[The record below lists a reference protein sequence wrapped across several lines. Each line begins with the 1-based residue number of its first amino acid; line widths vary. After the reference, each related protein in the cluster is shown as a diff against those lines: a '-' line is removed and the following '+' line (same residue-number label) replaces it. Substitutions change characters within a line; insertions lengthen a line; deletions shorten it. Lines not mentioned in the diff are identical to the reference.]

1 MPPKDPAGEKPR
13 RCSFCYQSE
22 EEVRRLIA
30 GPEGVHICN
39 NCVDYAVEVL
49 HGDFGRPTA
58 LGLSPTGRPTMSP
71 QEIRD
76 RLDEYV
82 VSQEHAKRVLSV
94 ADHVLVQSIADF
106 LGRH

>member
-22 EEVRRLIA
+22 ERGRRLIA

-58 LGLSPTGRPTMSP
+58 LGLSATGRPTMSP

-76 RLDEYV
+76 RLDEDV
-82 VSQEHAKRVLSV
+82 VRQDHATRALWAAVHHPS
-94 ADHVLVQSIADF
+94 
-106 LGRH
+106 